1 MSEFFALSPLD
12 RWEKIDR
19 DRMCF
24 SCLKPKT
31 ICRSRRC
38 TNYRNVPAVLKCV
51 ICASMGE
58 SKGLAPFSIFFCKRK
73 EHGDSRAPLSDLKN
87 ALEKYIGKLGATIV
101 DSNIQVA
108 VNFMYQNNII
118 TDSS

>member
-1 MSEFFALSPLD
+1 MTP
-12 RWEKIDR
+12 
-19 DRMCF
+19 F
-24 SCLKPKT
+24 S
-31 ICRSRRC
+31 
-38 TNYRNVPAVLKCV
+38 YGNVPKVLKCAV
-51 ICASMGE
+51 CASWLE
-58 SKGLAPFSIFFCKRK
+58 STGLAPSSIFFCKQK
-73 EHGDSRAPLSDLKN
+73 EHGDSRAPLSDLEN